1 MNIIVIQTYWTIILA
16 EGVVTDSYTHH
27 PPPTSFLPP
36 TIHYFQ
42 RILLRHGWHVAQSGE
57 F

>member
-27 PPPTSFLPP
+27 PPPTTFLPP

-42 RILLRHGWHVAQSGE
+42 RILLRHG
-57 F
+57 